1 MKIDDTTR
9 TELEAAAFRRL
20 LDHLRGRTD
29 VQNIDLMNLAGFC
42 RNCLS
47 NWFEDAAK
55 AKGVA
60 VTRDEARTMVYGM
73 PYEEWK
79 VKHQSGA
86 SDEQTAKFAQ
96 SHKH

>member
-1 MKIDDTTR
+1 MDEKTK

-20 LDHLRGRTD
+20 VEHLKGRTD

-47 NWFEDAAK
+47 RWYREEAGTRGIDMPDPK
-55 AKGVA
+55 AREV
-60 VTRDEARTMVYGM
+60 VYGM

-79 VKHQSGA
+79 AKYQTDA
-86 SDEQTAKFAQ
+86 SPAQ
-96 SHKH
+96 QKGFEKHKH